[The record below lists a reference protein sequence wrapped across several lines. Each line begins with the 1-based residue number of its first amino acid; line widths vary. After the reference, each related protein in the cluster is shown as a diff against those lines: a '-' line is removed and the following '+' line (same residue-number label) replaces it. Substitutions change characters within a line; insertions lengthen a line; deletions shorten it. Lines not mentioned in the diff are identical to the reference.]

1 GLERTFPRDDEG
13 MDAPGQSELPCH
25 LLARREG
32 QDRHVRTVLGY
43 ETRRRTGAGNA
54 HDRLHSEILGGI
66 GRGQGDR
73 LCDGLSYPGPQVRE
87 VRRVV
92 RYLFRTAGDAV
103 HYPNNARRMDADRR
117 LTRKHDRIGTLEY
130 RVADVRHLG
139 PCRPWAAHHGIEHLG
154 SRNDD
159 LSLAVALGNYLLLD
173 DRHVFRRHLTAEV
186 AAGYDDTVRRIDNL
200 VDVGHAFG
208 IFNLGDDGL
217 VSTEVRDELFHRIY
231 MLRPADKRGRDEI
244 DPLFDGKADVLF
256 VGVG

>member
-1 GLERTFPRDDEG
+1 MRSITRT
-13 MDAPGQSELPCH
+13 
-25 LLARREG
+25 
-32 QDRHVRTVLGY
+32 T
-43 ETRRRTGAGNA
+43 
-54 HDRLHSEILGGI
+54 
-66 GRGQGDR
+66 
-73 LCDGLSYPGPQVRE
+73 
-87 VRRVV
+87 
-92 RYLFRTAGDAV
+92 
-103 HYPNNARRMDADRR
+103 RRMDADRR

-159 LSLAVALGNYLLLD
+159 LFPLRLHLVIICFLD
-173 DRHVFRRHLTAEV
+173 DRHVFRRHLNAEV
-186 AAGYDDTVRRIDNL
+186 AAGYHDTVRRIDNL

-231 MLRPADKRGRDEI
+231 MLRPADKRGHDEI

-256 VGVG
+256 VGVGQGRQVDGDAPANSHLLRDFKIPPKTTRHSNRSAFTSSTTSSIRPSSRVDRSSGPDGGEQVRISDVDEVRARSILVRRESKPIALV